1 MEGGGEGKTEW
12 EYQWEMLMVGRFQEK
27 FKWTPTE
34 GQLRSQF
41 WYFKRSS
48 VSAGGR
54 NPCRVIVL
62 EGNQTW
68 NEGADLSLLQRR
80 MREFLTTYHRVAKRD
95 GGGKETAAQ
104 IMTRLRMGSLR
115 PSW

>member
-1 MEGGGEGKTEW
+1 
-12 EYQWEMLMVGRFQEK
+12 MVGRFQEK